1 MLKERVGLKLTW
13 GQTWNHKFIC
23 TYPSLENEEDN
34 NICDDSEDIEDVC
47 TQEDLKALKWK
58 EEEVENLEFILLHA
72 EVLCQ
77 SPKLKELLRS
87 QPFQRKI
94 VTCVID
100 EANLIK
106 EW

>member
-1 MLKERVGLKLTW
+1 MK
-13 GQTWNHKFIC
+13 
-23 TYPSLENEEDN
+23 DN

-47 TQEDLKALKWK
+47 IQEDLKALK
-58 EEEVENLEFILLHA
+58 EGVENLKFILLHP

-77 SPKLKELLRS
+77 VSEIKELLRRS

-94 VTCVID
+94 VTSIID
-100 EANLIK
+100 EAHHIK

>member
-1 MLKERVGLKLTW
+1 M
-13 GQTWNHKFIC
+13 
-23 TYPSLENEEDN
+23 ENEEDN

-47 TQEDLKALKWK
+47 IQEDLKAVK
-58 EEEVENLEFILLHA
+58 EEVENLEFILLHP
-72 EVLCQ
+72 EVLCP